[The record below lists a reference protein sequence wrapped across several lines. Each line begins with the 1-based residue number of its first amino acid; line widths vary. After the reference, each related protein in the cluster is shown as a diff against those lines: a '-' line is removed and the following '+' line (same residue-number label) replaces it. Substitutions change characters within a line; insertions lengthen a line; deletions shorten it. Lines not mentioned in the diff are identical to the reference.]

1 MVRKMVPALLALVQV
16 VALGATPAS
25 ADRMAD
31 CVTISEPDAQAR
43 ACSQVIDQDPG
54 REILAR
60 AWAFRASAYARK
72 GMAAVAADNY
82 GQAIKV
88 DPDLTMAWVG
98 RGMARLLERKF
109 DAAVGDF
116 SRALALSPS
125 DASLHVS
132 RGYAHLALGKPKVA
146 ISDFDKALQID
157 PNNLAALNNRGL
169 AYKKLGQPKRAV
181 TDYSKAILINP
192 LYALAHNNRGYAN
205 EALGRKSAAIDD
217 YRNALAIDPS
227 LVGARDGLVRLKA
240 ASTIAAQSTKRV
252 AAGKSIAEKTCAWC
266 HAIGLRDES
275 PNKEAPRFRDIH
287 ARHPVLALRDPIS
300 RAIATPHDRMP
311 KLPLSDAEVDTII
324 AYINSL
330 RPAR

>member
-1 MVRKMVPALLALVQV
+1 MFRHTAPALLVLALS
-16 VALGATPAS
+16 ATAAQ
-25 ADRMAD
+25 ADRMAA
-31 CVTISEPDAQAR
+31 CVRNASPDEQAR
-43 ACSQVIDQDPG
+43 ACSDVIDQAPE
-54 REILAR
+54 REVLAR
-60 AWAFRASAYARK
+60 AWAFRAGAYARK

-88 DPDLTMAWVG
+88 DPDLVMAWIG

-109 DAAVGDF
+109 DAAISDF
-116 SRALALSPS
+116 SRALALTPG
-125 DASLHVS
+125 DAALYVS
-132 RGYAHLALGKPKVA
+132 RGYAYLARGKPKIAV
-146 ISDFDKALQID
+146 SDFDKALEID
-157 PNNLAALNNRGL
+157 PDNLAALNNRGL

-205 EALGRKSAAIDD
+205 EALGRKARAIDD

-240 ASTIAAQSTKRV
+240 ASTIAAQSTRRV
-252 AAGKSIAEKTCAWC
+252 AAGKAIAEKTCAWC
-266 HAIGLRDES
+266 HAIGARDES

-287 ARHPVLALRDPIS
+287 ARHPVLALRDPIT

-311 KLPLSDAEVDTII
+311 KLPLSNAEIDTII